1 MNNSRE
7 PFIHRYKQQK
17 PGLEIQASHHLSWKD
32 IDALLI
38 TAFEGGSNY
47 WLAKATPMRRA
58 EEINGTMYE
67 SLDPISWESQ
77 FDTEELKG
85 LGLHYVIPLV
95 EGNYIELVEDEEAGN
110 AEHVLLLADVKRGL
124 EVMAKKYTW
133 HWRSVVEDTH
143 DSETADVFLQCCI
156 FKEIVYG

>member
-1 MNNSRE
+1 MSNSKETRL
-7 PFIHRYKQQK
+7 
-17 PGLEIQASHHLSWKD
+17 GLDIQASHHLSWKD

-47 WLAKATPMRRA
+47 WLEKATPMRRA
-58 EEINGTMYE
+58 EEINGTKYE

-85 LGLHYVIPLV
+85 MGLHYVIPLA

-110 AEHVLLLADVKRGL
+110 EKHVLLLSDVKRGL
-124 EVMAKKYTW
+124 EVMAKKYSR
-133 HWRSVVEDTH
+133 HWQAVVEDNH

-156 FKEIVYG
+156 FREIAYG

>member
-1 MNNSRE
+1 MSNSKE
-7 PFIHRYKQQK
+7 T
-17 PGLEIQASHHLSWKD
+17 GLGLDIQAYHHLSWED

-47 WLAKATPMRRA
+47 WLAKATPMRSA
-58 EEINGTMYE
+58 EEINGTKYE

-85 LGLHYVIPLV
+85 MGLHYVIPLA
-95 EGNYIELVEDEEAGN
+95 EGNYIELVEDEQAGN
-110 AEHVLLLADVKRGL
+110 EEHVLLLADVKRGL
-124 EVMAKKYTW
+124 EVMAKKYSR
-133 HWRSVVEDTH
+133 HWQDVVEDNH

-156 FKEIVYG
+156 FREIVYG